1 MLFTDYPILTEFT
14 DNNHKLQYYQN
25 ILVILFGLDNIHKIS
40 FKDLDY
46 TNLSQ
51 ENIVFLKE

>member
-40 FKDLDY
+40 FKYLDY

-51 ENIVFLKE
+51 ENIVFLK